1 MIDTMSLY
9 PPNVSQTLT
18 PEQIQA
24 VRQIANGQIE
34 NKRMTTVWYN
44 PEEGAYYLANNPASQ
59 QPDYGTRITR
69 PHAFEDR
76 TRAKLTGGSSVQNA
90 SSTEIDELRHQPFT
104 DEFADQAYQLWTR
117 IDRLRNAYA
126 QTRDPSLIGAGTV
139 TTADYSALNNVMIDA
154 TIKELIARD
163 FVLLQAVTRKAWSKT
178 VYTHDALTP
187 YRNTYDLGELDISDS
202 ASVALTRGTIN
213 LKKAQGRVSVSIWA
227 GMAIRDHDMAAENER
242 LVDADFERGF
252 SVEVATTLA
261 AATNQ
266 AIGGAWDVI
275 AGGAFQSTTNPSTSI
290 LTATGVIRTNGGT
303 ANTMAMNSKTWTA
316 MVQNTYMR
324 QGGSA
329 VVAAVG
335 PVQTTSA
342 RVTTHPLLP
351 GFTIYID
358 ELLPDGSV
366 YIYDKTNV
374 IFLEG
379 PTSTRTVESN
389 FGTIRDTVADRWYGS
404 GIKIAGQIREL
415 TGATT

>member
-1 MIDTMSLY
+1 VIEMSQY
-9 PPNVSQTLT
+9 YNSINQTLT

-59 QPDYGTRITR
+59 QPDYGTRITK

-76 TRAKLTGGSSVQNA
+76 TREKLSGGSAAAGHSA
-90 SSTEIDELRHQPFT
+90 TEMDELRHQPFT
-104 DEFADQAYQLWTR
+104 DEFADQAYQLWSR
-117 IDRLRNAYA
+117 IDRLRKSYA
-126 QTRDPSLIGAGTV
+126 QTRDPALIGAGTV

-163 FVLLQAVTRKAWSKT
+163 YVLMQAVTRKAWSKT
-178 VYTHDALTP
+178 VYTHDSLTP

-202 ASVALTRGTIN
+202 ASVAITRGTIN

-252 SVEVATTLA
+252 SVEIATTLA
-261 AATNQ
+261 TGTNQ
-266 AIGGAWDVI
+266 AAGAAWDVI
-275 AGGAFQSTTNPSTSI
+275 AGGAFHSTTNPSAAF
-290 LTATGVIRTNGGT
+290 LTASGVVRTNGGVADT
-303 ANTMAMNSKTWTA
+303 LAMNSKTFTT
-316 MVQNTYMR
+316 MIQNTYMR
-324 QGGSA
+324 VGGSS
-329 VVAAVG
+329 VVTG
-335 PVQTTSA
+335 IEPLSKTSA

-351 GFTIYID
+351 GYTIYID

-366 YIYDKTNV
+366 YIYDKSNV

-389 FGTIRDTVADRWYGS
+389 FGTIRDTVSDRWYGS
-404 GIKIAGQIREL
+404 GIKVAGQIREI
-415 TGATT
+415 TGTTT